1 MKNVIPYT
9 KEIIF
14 KSNIGEI
21 SSISLEH
28 EEEVVGN
35 SIEGIFK
42 VSGEY
47 KTHEI
52 SVNKEDFSYD
62 LPFNIELDENIDTNS
77 LSVDIEDFNY
87 SFASDVL
94 KVNIEFS
101 ITGERKKEETEDDK
115 IEKNDADERSDS
127 DERNEVVFD
136 ESILEKINEIENK
149 EKEMKEEIKQV
160 KEDKNEQQEQQKVE
174 KEQKGQQTDQ
184 EEIKEVEEVE
194 EKSIEEQEYIT
205 YHVHIIKE
213 EETVESI
220 CKMYGTMENL
230 VSEYNDLANIKTG
243 DKLIIPEVQDE

>member
-21 SSISLEH
+21 CSISLEH

-62 LPFNIELDENIDTNS
+62 LPFNIELDEDIDKATIN
-77 LSVDIEDFNY
+77 VDIEDFNY

-101 ITGERKKEETEDDK
+101 VTGERKKEEVIEEVKEDK
-115 IEKNDADERSDS
+115 KEEQSNEE
-127 DERNEVVFD
+127 ERNEVVFD
-136 ESILEKINEIENK
+136 EAILEKINEIEKK
-149 EKEMKEEIKQV
+149 EKEV
-160 KEDKNEQQEQQKVE
+160 
-174 KEQKGQQTDQ
+174 Q
-184 EEIKEVEEVE
+184 EEIKEEKMEEIKKEIKDE
-194 EKSIEEQEYIT
+194 EKKEVVEIEEKNSEELEYIT

>member
-1 MKNVIPYT
+1 MKNVIPYS

-52 SVNKEDFSYD
+52 SINREEFSYD
-62 LPFNIELDENIDTNS
+62 LPFSIELDEDIIASTI
-77 LSVDIEDFNY
+77 SVDIEDFNY
-87 SFASDVL
+87 TYSKDVL

-101 ITGERKKEETEDDK
+101 VTGERKKEETKEEQVEEIKEKVEKEQED
-115 IEKNDADERSDS
+115 EET
-127 DERNEVVFD
+127 RNEVIFD
-136 ESILEKINEIENK
+136 EAIIDKINEISKN
-149 EKEMKEEIKQV
+149 EKESEAKMEEAKEEIKQIIEINESAET
-160 KEDKNEQQEQQKVE
+160 KETK
-174 KEQKGQQTDQ
+174 
-184 EEIKEVEEVE
+184 E
-194 EKSIEEQEYIT
+194 EKIEETNNIEEQEYVT

-220 CKMYGTMENL
+220 CKIYEVSQEL
-230 VSEYNDLANIKTG
+230 VGEYNDLANIKSG
-243 DKLIIPEVQDE
+243 DKLIIPEVKDE

>member
-21 SSISLEH
+21 CSISLEH

-62 LPFNIELDENIDTNS
+62 LPFNIELDEDIDKTTIN
-77 LSVDIEDFNY
+77 VDIEDFNY

-101 ITGERKKEETEDDK
+101 VTGERKQE
-115 IEKNDADERSDS
+115 
-127 DERNEVVFD
+127 EVV
-136 ESILEKINEIENK
+136 EEIE
-149 EKEMKEEIKQV
+149 
-160 KEDKNEQQEQQKVE
+160 
-174 KEQKGQQTDQ
+174 
-184 EEIKEVEEVE
+184 E
-194 EKSIEEQEYIT
+194 EK
-205 YHVHIIKE
+205 
-213 EETVESI
+213 
-220 CKMYGTMENL
+220 M
-230 VSEYNDLANIKTG
+230 
-243 DKLIIPEVQDE
+243 

>member
-1 MKNVIPYT
+1 MKNVIPYS

-52 SVNKEDFSYD
+52 SINREDFSYD
-62 LPFNIELDENIDTNS
+62 LPFSIELDEDIIASTVV
-77 LSVDIEDFNY
+77 VDIEDFNY
-87 SFASDVL
+87 TFSKDVL

-101 ITGERKKEETEDDK
+101 VTGERKKEEAKEEKGEEIKEEVAEEGEDSNSK
-115 IEKNDADERSDS
+115 DEGT
-127 DERNEVVFD
+127 RNEVIFD
-136 ESILEKINEIENK
+136 EAIIDKINEITKNEQEAEMKK
-149 EKEMKEEIKQV
+149 EEAKEEIKQ
-160 KEDKNEQQEQQKVE
+160 
-174 KEQKGQQTDQ
+174 TT
-184 EEIKEVEEVE
+184 EIKEETDVKESIE
-194 EKSIEEQEYIT
+194 EKIDATKSSEEQEYIT

-213 EETVESI
+213 EENVESI
-220 CKMYGTMENL
+220 CKIYEVSQEL
-230 VSEYNDLANIKTG
+230 VGEYNDLANIKTG
-243 DKLIIPEVQDE
+243 DKLIIPEVKDE

>member
-28 EEEVVGN
+28 EEDVVAS

-52 SVNKEDFSYD
+52 SVNKENFSYD
-62 LPFNIELDENIDTNS
+62 LPFSIELDEDIDTS
-77 LSVDIEDFNY
+77 SVVVDIEDFNY
-87 SFASDVL
+87 SFTNDVL

-101 ITGERKKEETEDDK
+101 VTGERIKEEVEEAKEEIEEKEET
-115 IEKNDADERSDS
+115 
-127 DERNEVVFD
+127 RNEVVFD
-136 ESILEKINEIENK
+136 ETILDKINEIETK
-149 EKEMKEEIKQV
+149 EKEMTEVKEEIEEA
-160 KEDKNEQQEQQKVE
+160 KE
-174 KEQKGQQTDQ
+174 
-184 EEIKEVEEVE
+184 EVEEVE
-194 EKSIEEQEYIT
+194 EAKEEVVTEEKSVEEQEYIT
-205 YHVHIIKE
+205 YHVHILKE
-213 EETVESI
+213 EETVESV
-220 CKMYGTMENL
+220 CKMYGTSESI
-230 VSEYNDLANIKTG
+230 VAEYNDLAAIKTG

>member
-77 LSVDIEDFNY
+77 LRVDIEDFNY
-87 SFASDVL
+87 SFASDIL

-101 ITGERKKEETEDDK
+101 VTGERKKEENTKEIEQDK
-115 IEKNDADERSDS
+115 IEKNDE

-160 KEDKNEQQEQQKVE
+160 KEDQNEQQEQQKVE

>member
-21 SSISLEH
+21 CSISLEH

-62 LPFNIELDENIDTNS
+62 LPFNIELDEDIDKATIN
-77 LSVDIEDFNY
+77 VDIEDFNY

-101 ITGERKKEETEDDK
+101 VTGERKQEEVVEEIEEEK
-115 IEKNDADERSDS
+115 IEEQSNEE
-127 DERNEVVFD
+127 ERNEVVFD
-136 ESILEKINEIENK
+136 ETILEKINEIEKK
-149 EKEMKEEIKQV
+149 EKEIKEEIKEEKKEEV
-160 KEDKNEQQEQQKVE
+160 K
-174 KEQKGQQTDQ
+174 
-184 EEIKEVEEVE
+184 EEIKVETKEETKEVGEIE
-194 EKSIEEQEYIT
+194 EKNSEELEYIT

-220 CKMYGTMENL
+220 CKMYNASESL
-230 VSEYNDLANIKTG
+230 VSEYNDLTNIKIG